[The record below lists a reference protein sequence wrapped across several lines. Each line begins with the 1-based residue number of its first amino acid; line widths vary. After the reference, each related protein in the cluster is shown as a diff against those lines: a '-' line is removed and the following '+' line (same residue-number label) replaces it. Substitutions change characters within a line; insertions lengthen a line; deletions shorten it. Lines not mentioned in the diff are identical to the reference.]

1 MSLDPPKV
9 LLEQSFLLALTDPM
23 HEHHQTAVASYLEL
37 LDQYEREAVLL
48 VTVSDHLRPW
58 QPGRRHGV
66 LAPVDVLHV
75 GRQHRRVAR
84 RMVAEPDFDV
94 ALSLTMCEREKVQ
107 RIATFDSRFR
117 SYAVACMPD

>member
-9 LLEQSFLLALTDPM
+9 LLEQSFLLALTNPLAARHDIAV
-23 HEHHQTAVASYLEL
+23 TAYLEL
-37 LDQYEREAVLL
+37 VDQYEREAVLL
-48 VTVSDHLRPW
+48 VAVSDHLRPW

-75 GRQHRRVAR
+75 GHQHRRVAR

-107 RIATFDSRFR
+107 RIATFDDRFR